1 MGKTRRSFTADFKAR
16 VALEAL
22 KEEKTLAELAATHK
36 VHPHQITRWKKDL
49 VRNAG
54 KAFCD
59 SSEISSADEEKLKTP
74 LYEEIGRLKVELD
87 WMKKNYLLI
96 QSRRKES

>member
-1 MGKTRRSFTADFKAR
+1 MGKNRRSFTADFKAR

-22 KEEKTLAELAATHK
+22 KDDKTLAELAAEHK
-36 VHPHQITRWKKDL
+36 VHPNQITRWKKDL
-49 VRNAG
+49 VSNAG
-54 KAFCD
+54 KAFSD
-59 SSEISSADEEKLKTP
+59 SSEISSVEEDRIKTP

-96 QSRRKES
+96 QSRRKEI

>member
-1 MGKTRRSFTADFKAR
+1 MGKSRRRFTADVKAR

-22 KEEKTLAELAATHK
+22 KEDKTLAELAAEHK
-36 VHPHQITRWKKDL
+36 VHPNQITRWKKDL
-49 VRNAG
+49 VSNAG
-54 KAFCD
+54 KAFSD
-59 SSEISSADEEKLKTP
+59 SSEISAAVEDKIKTP

-96 QSRRKES
+96 QSRRKEI